1 MKRIVCIIITAL
13 LLFSVTALMAE
24 HSGTD
29 LKTNGQIRT
38 RTILHNLH
46 ENAFGKD
53 VHDQSFI
60 DTRMR
65 MSFISSFSKDLSATW
80 QVEVGDITWGVAG
93 GSLGTDGINVETK
106 NLYLDWKCTVLPFKF
121 RAGLQGWNDNRKLI
135 LGTDVAGITAKGKF
149 NDIGIELGTAKLEE
163 NSNTPDTNNDDD
175 KDLFFLTFRYKFFNW
190 ENIIQRSNGGDYID
204 AWIMPNIQKKF
215 GPVDVNLEFV
225 YNYGSYKEAYADA
238 GKLKDVTNGGYG
250 LILNGKMKAGPVDL
264 ACDVMYT
271 SGDDGEDPES
281 TTYFKTVFGNYY
293 TNGLEI
299 FGFGPIH
306 SVGAWTNAYNDGKGL
321 TSLVLTGKYPL
332 KEKLTLDFA
341 GGYVMASEKNEATGG
356 KVMGTEVDLGITA
369 KPYKPMS
376 IKAVISYA
384 MPGAYYKDD
393 FNGDGKLEDA
403 DDVYK
408 IATKIQYN
416 F

>member
-1 MKRIVCIIITAL
+1 M
-13 LLFSVTALMAE
+13 
-24 HSGTD
+24 
-29 LKTNGQIRT
+29 
-38 RTILHNLH
+38 
-46 ENAFGKD
+46 
-53 VHDQSFI
+53 
-60 DTRMR
+60 
-65 MSFISSFSKDLSATW
+65 
-80 QVEVGDITWGVAG
+80 
-93 GSLGTDGINVETK
+93 
-106 NLYLDWKCTVLPFKF
+106 
-121 RAGLQGWNDNRKLI
+121 
-135 LGTDVAGITAKGKF
+135 
-149 NDIGIELGTAKLEE
+149 
-163 NSNTPDTNNDDD
+163 
-175 KDLFFLTFRYKFFNW
+175 TFRYKFFNW
-190 ENIIQRSNGGDYID
+190 ENIIQRSNGGDDID

-225 YNYGSYKEAYADA
+225 YNYGSYKEADTDTV
-238 GKLKDVTNGGYG
+238 KLKDVTNGGYG
-250 LILNGKMKAGPVDL
+250 LILNGKMKTGPVDL

-281 TTYFKTVFGNYY
+281 TTKFNTIFGNYY

-306 SVGAWTNAYNDGKGL
+306 NVGAWTNAYNNGKGL